1 MNCRASG
8 ANCSMSMG
16 SRKQVRTVLKRL
28 LLAFVMLAALIAP
41 GAPRNAAA
49 QSSITPAT
57 VYPASGQA
65 GTRFDFLAD
74 GFQGDERIDI
84 WVNTPDGRALP
95 ARPDS
100 ELQRRV
106 ARDGRAAWS
115 WTSPGDAQ
123 PGTWSLVAR
132 GQRSGTVRVGL
143 FTILAPPAPTAP
155 DANAFPTTGRPGT
168 RFVFFAAGFAP
179 DDPIGFFLTAPDG
192 EETLIA
198 VEQPRIFNGRVDWA
212 WTAPDNAASGVWR
225 FRVRGGNSRFE
236 QTLAFTIERPAAV
249 VGVVPGRGRAGALFQ
264 FFAEGLQ
271 GREGVIFWVNRPDGR
286 AEKVTTERV
295 AINDGRAEW
304 SWIAPDNAPP
314 GQWSMVVRGVN
325 SGIERVALFEIR

>member
-1 MNCRASG
+1 MDA
-8 ANCSMSMG
+8 
-16 SRKQVRTVLKRL
+16 VLKRL
-28 LLAFVMLAALIAP
+28 WLAFVILAALIAP
-41 GAPRNAAA
+41 GAPRSAAA
-49 QSSITPAT
+49 QSSILPAT
-57 VYPASGQA
+57 VHPASGQA
-65 GTRFDFLAD
+65 GTRFDFLAG

-115 WTSPGDAQ
+115 WTAPNDAQ

-143 FTILAPPAPTAP
+143 FTILAPPAPAAP
-155 DANAFPTTGRPGT
+155 DVNAFPATGRPGA

-249 VGVVPGRGRAGALFQ
+249 VGVVPGRGRAGTLFQ

-271 GREGVIFWVNRPDGR
+271 GREGLIFWVNRPDGR
-286 AEKVTTERV
+286 AEKVTAERV

-304 SWIAPDNAPP
+304 SWIAPDDAPP
-314 GQWSMVVRGVN
+314 GQWSMVVRGVS
-325 SGIERVALFEIR
+325 SGIERVVLFEIR

>member
-1 MNCRASG
+1 M
-8 ANCSMSMG
+8 
-16 SRKQVRTVLKRL
+16 LKRL
-28 LLAFVMLAALIAP
+28 WLAFVILAALAAP
-41 GAPRNAAA
+41 GASRTAAA
-49 QSSITPAT
+49 QEAILPARVHPSSA
-57 VYPASGQA
+57 QA
-65 GTRFDFLAD
+65 GARFDFLAD
-74 GFQGDERIDI
+74 GFQSDERIDM

-115 WTSPGDAQ
+115 WTSPDDAQ

-143 FTILAPPAPTAP
+143 FTILPPPAPATP
-155 DANAFPTTGRPGT
+155 DANMFPAAGRPGT

-212 WTAPDNAASGVWR
+212 WTAPDNAAPGVWR
-225 FRVRGGNSRFE
+225 FRVRGGNSRLE
-236 QTLAFTIERPAAV
+236 QTIAFTIERPAAT
-249 VGVVPGRGRAGALFQ
+249 VGVTPGRSRAGALFQ

-286 AEKVTTERV
+286 TEKATAERV

-304 SWIAPDNAPP
+304 SWIAPDDAPP
-314 GQWSMVVRGVN
+314 GQWSMVVRGVS
-325 SGIERVALFEIR
+325 SGIERVVLFEIR

>member
-1 MNCRASG
+1 M
-8 ANCSMSMG
+8 
-16 SRKQVRTVLKRL
+16 KRFF
-28 LLAFVMLAALIAP
+28 LALVALAALIAP
-41 GAPRNAAA
+41 GASRIAAA
-49 QSSITPAT
+49 QSFPPPAR
-57 VYPASGQA
+57 VYPSSGQA

-74 GFQGDERIDI
+74 GFQSGEQIDI

-115 WTSPGDAQ
+115 WTSPDDAQ

-132 GQRSGTVRVGL
+132 GQRSGAVRVGL
-143 FTILAPPAPTAP
+143 FTILPLPAPAAP
-155 DANAFPTTGRPGT
+155 DVNAHPAAGRPGT

-192 EETLIA
+192 EERLTA

-212 WTAPDNAASGVWR
+212 WTAPDDAAPGVWR

-236 QTLAFTIERPAAV
+236 QTLAVTIERPTAP
-249 VGVVPGRGRAGALFQ
+249 VGVTPGRGRAGSLFQ

-286 AEKVTTERV
+286 AEKATVERV

-304 SWIAPDNAPP
+304 SWIAPDDAPP
-314 GQWSMVVRGVN
+314 GQWSMVVRGVS
-325 SGIERVALFEIR
+325 SGVERVVLFEIR

>member
-1 MNCRASG
+1 MRHFF
-8 ANCSMSMG
+8 
-16 SRKQVRTVLKRL
+16 
-28 LLAFVMLAALIAP
+28 LALVALAALIAP
-41 GAPRNAAA
+41 GAAHIAAA
-49 QSSITPAT
+49 QSPPPPAR
-57 VYPASGQA
+57 VYPSSGQA

-74 GFQGDERIDI
+74 GFQSGEQIDI
-84 WVNTPDGRALP
+84 WVNTPDGQALP

-115 WTSPGDAQ
+115 WTSPDDAQ

-132 GQRSGTVRVGL
+132 GQRSGAVRVGL
-143 FTILAPPAPTAP
+143 FTILPPPAPAAP
-155 DANAFPTTGRPGT
+155 EVNAFPAAGRPGT

-179 DDPIGFFLTAPDG
+179 DDPIGFFLTSPDG
-192 EETLIA
+192 EERLVA

-212 WTAPDNAASGVWR
+212 WTAPDNAAPGVWR

-236 QTLAFTIERPAAV
+236 QTLAVTIERPTAL
-249 VGVVPGRGRAGALFQ
+249 VGVTPGRGRAGALFQ

-286 AEKVTTERV
+286 AEKATVERV

-304 SWIAPDNAPP
+304 SWIAPDDAPP
-314 GQWSMVVRGVN
+314 GQWSMVVRGVS
-325 SGIERVALFEIR
+325 SGIERVVSFEIR